1 MMNIETET
9 QGNAVIL
16 KPLGRIDQ
24 NTASSFQENL
34 LAALDGGKNNAVA
47 LDMSAV
53 DFLSSIG
60 LRALMVAHKRCQ
72 ANGARL
78 VLFALTPVVR
88 EVFSI
93 SRFDTVLRCFDARD
107 PALASLTA

>member
-1 MMNIETET
+1 MKIETEA
-9 QGNAVIL
+9 QGDAVIL
-16 KPLGRIDQ
+16 KPQGRIDQ
-24 NTASSFQENL
+24 NTAPAFQDSL
-34 LAALDGGKNNAVA
+34 LAALDAGQNCAVA
-47 LDMSAV
+47 LDMSEV

-78 VLFALTPVVR
+78 VLFALTPIVR

>member
-1 MMNIETET
+1 MNIETEML
-9 QGNAVIL
+9 GVAVVL

-24 NTASSFQENL
+24 NSAVLFQERL
-34 LAALDGGKNNAVA
+34 LAALDGGADSAVA
-47 LDMSAV
+47 LDMSEV

-60 LRALMVAHKRCQ
+60 LRALMVAHKHCQ
-72 ANGARL
+72 ASGAKL
-78 VLFALTPVVR
+78 VLYALTPIVR

-93 SRFDTVLRCFDARD
+93 SRFDMVLRCFDARD

>member
-1 MMNIETET
+1 MNIETEVK
-9 QGNAVIL
+9 GNMAVL

-24 NTASSFQENL
+24 NTAPSFQKSL
-34 LAALDGGKNNAVA
+34 LAALDAGKDCAVA

-60 LRALMVAHKRCQ
+60 LRALMAAHKRCQ
-72 ANGARL
+72 TNGARL
-78 VLFALTPVVR
+78 ALFALTPVVR

-93 SRFDTVLRCFDARD
+93 SRFDTVLSCFDARG

>member
-1 MMNIETET
+1 MNIETEA
-9 QGNAVIL
+9 QGDAVVL

-24 NTASSFQENL
+24 NTAPSFQESL
-34 LAALDGGKNNAVA
+34 LAALDAGKDCAVA

-72 ANGARL
+72 TNGAKL

-93 SRFDTVLRCFDARD
+93 SRFDLVLRCFDARD

>member
-1 MMNIETET
+1 MNIETEAL
-9 QGNAVIL
+9 GAAVIL

-24 NTASSFQENL
+24 NTAPAFQVSL
-34 LAALDGGKNNAVA
+34 LAALDGGTGAAVA
-47 LDMSAV
+47 LDMSGV

-60 LRALMVAHKRCQ
+60 LRALMIAHKRCQ

-78 VLFALTPVVR
+78 VLFALTPIVR

-93 SRFDTVLRCFDARD
+93 SRFDSVLRCFDARD
-107 PALASLTA
+107 PALAYLSA